1 MVYISCI
8 AIINKNIPNIFL
20 NLFTSVWIDKFAPTI
35 APKIPNN
42 EIIIATLNR
51 IFLFFIFTI
60 IAAIDVGI
68 KNIKFVACAMCCS
81 NPQIF
86 VNKKIHENMWKTNN
100 KQYLFE
106 LQKFLDLAD
115 NIKDEKLRKNII
127 SQMLKCD
134 KYLTKIAEEEL
145 KNKER

>member
-1 MVYISCI
+1 M
-8 AIINKNIPNIFL
+8 
-20 NLFTSVWIDKFAPTI
+20 
-35 APKIPNN
+35 
-42 EIIIATLNR
+42 
-51 IFLFFIFTI
+51 
-60 IAAIDVGI
+60 
-68 KNIKFVACAMCCS
+68 
-81 NPQIF
+81 
-86 VNKKIHENMWKTNN
+86 NKKIHENMWKTNN

-127 SQMLKCD
+127 LQMLKCD

>member
-1 MVYISCI
+1 M
-8 AIINKNIPNIFL
+8 
-20 NLFTSVWIDKFAPTI
+20 
-35 APKIPNN
+35 
-42 EIIIATLNR
+42 
-51 IFLFFIFTI
+51 
-60 IAAIDVGI
+60 
-68 KNIKFVACAMCCS
+68 
-81 NPQIF
+81 
-86 VNKKIHENMWKTNN
+86 NKKIHENMWKTNN

-134 KYLTKIAEEEL
+134 KYLTKIVEEEL

>member
-1 MVYISCI
+1 M
-8 AIINKNIPNIFL
+8 
-20 NLFTSVWIDKFAPTI
+20 
-35 APKIPNN
+35 
-42 EIIIATLNR
+42 
-51 IFLFFIFTI
+51 
-60 IAAIDVGI
+60 
-68 KNIKFVACAMCCS
+68 
-81 NPQIF
+81 
-86 VNKKIHENMWKTNN
+86 NKKIHENMWKTNN

-115 NIKDEKLRKNII
+115 NIKEEKLRKNII